1 MDKEAY
7 KNLIPIKNFTKEK
20 YMAYLDAVL
29 THGANL
35 GTMVETMSDAFDL
48 ENAAGDQLD
57 MIGALV
63 GIDRLLAY
71 VPATGTREMDD
82 DEYRLA
88 IKMKIGRNVW
98 DGTNEAA
105 IELYSQLFS
114 GTVSIVYEDNQ
125 DMSVSFSIY
134 GSVSAREAEILN
146 ATGVLL
152 VPAGVSHVVATVS
165 GEANISVCVGAAV
178 TGVEIYQKVTV
189 Y

>member
-1 MDKEAY
+1 MDKTYY
-7 KNLIPIKNFTKEK
+7 KNLIPIKNACKTRF
-20 YMAYLDAVL
+20 MAYLDAVL
-29 THGANL
+29 DHGTSL

-63 GIDRLLAY
+63 GISRVLPF

-98 DGTNEAA
+98 DGTNAA
-105 IELYSQLFS
+105 AVDLYNRLFN

-125 DMSVSFSIY
+125 DMTVSFSIY

-152 VPAGVSHVVATVS
+152 IPSGVSHIVATVS
-165 GEANISVCVGAAV
+165 GEARMIESVGMKV
-178 TGVEIYQKVTV
+178 TGIEVYDKVKV

>member
-1 MDKEAY
+1 MDKEFY
-7 KNLIPIKNFTKEK
+7 KNLIPIKNYSKER

-29 THGANL
+29 SHGAML
-35 GTMVETMSDAFDL
+35 GTMVETMSEAFDID
-48 ENAAGDQLD
+48 NAAGDQLD
-57 MIGALV
+57 MLGALV
-63 GIDRLLAY
+63 GIDRLLPY

-82 DEYRLA
+82 DEFRIA

-105 IELYSQLFS
+105 IDLYNQLFS
-114 GTVSIVYEDNQ
+114 GSVSIVYEDNQ

-152 VPAGVSHVVATVS
+152 IPAGVSHIVATVS
-165 GEANISVCVGAAV
+165 GEASMSVCVGAKI
-178 TGVEIYQKVTV
+178 TGVETYQKVAV